1 MNRTV
6 YELTVDEELYSSSYH
21 IYTSTSIYVSAK
33 LPNTPKWE
41 SVDISLLDSDSMDKW
56 LHSKSRE
63 YLEEVIRVLTGHEV
77 SRC

>member
-6 YELTVDEELYSSSYH
+6 DELTVDEELYRSSYN
-21 IYTSTSIYVSAK
+21 IYASTSIYVNAK
-33 LPNTPKWE
+33 LPSMPKWE
-41 SVDISLLDSDSMDKW
+41 SVDISSLDSDSMDKW
-56 LHSKSRE
+56 LHSKSRD

>member
-1 MNRTV
+1 MIQTV
-6 YELTVDEELYSSSYH
+6 DELTVDEELYRSSYH
-21 IYTSTSIYVSAK
+21 IYTSPSIYVSAK
-33 LPNTPKWE
+33 LPSMPKGE
-41 SVDISLLDSDSMDKW
+41 FVDISLLDSDSMDKW

>member
-6 YELTVDEELYSSSYH
+6 DELTVDEELYRSSSQ
-21 IYTSTSIYVSAK
+21 ICTGIYVSVK
-33 LPNTPKWE
+33 LTSMPKGE